1 MSLSPIKQGN
11 DRIIWGTNG
20 VYSEGIIIEDFD
32 DEPGVEE
39 STIPDNDGFT
49 VAHIMIPDVH
59 EFSFT
64 MVCQSDVALP
74 QTGDPLTIAG
84 QACVCV
90 KCSPK
95 KKRKAEMTAKVT
107 AKQYARISYA
117 GGPASE
123 PPGSA
128 PTVSASERPWS
139 SNVPLP
145 SSSAPHSSHHSSAP
159 QSSAP
164 PHSSVPPRS
173 STPPHSSAPYSS
185 APPPSVTPDSIT
197 INATVG
203 DTITQAISF
212 ANLSPTHSGYT
223 NFHDGLTTISDGLN
237 GTVEFRCDAPGS
249 GSFSLSY
256 WEGDASGRCA
266 FLQVNWT
273 INPPA
278 SSAPPQSSAPPAYW
292 RLVQGATYPQINYGG
307 TGYQVGDVLTPETPQ
322 WMTVSPAQFTVGAV
336 DDNGAITQLSISDS
350 GAFTNNYMDFSCP
363 LDGGTGSGAQV
374 SINYGDDWN
383 YS

>member
-1 MSLSPIKQGN
+1 MPLAPIKQGN

-20 VYSEGIIIEDFD
+20 VYTEGIIIEDFD

-49 VAHIMIPDVH
+49 VAHIMIPDLH

-95 KKRKAEMTAKVT
+95 KKRKGEMTAKVT
-107 AKQYARISYA
+107 AKQYARIGYA

-145 SSSAPHSSHHSSAP
+145 QSSAPHSSHHSSARH
-159 QSSAP
+159 SSA
-164 PHSSVPPRS
+164 
-173 STPPHSSAPYSS
+173 PPHSSAPYSS
-185 APPPSVTPDSIT
+185 EPPPSVTPDSIT

-203 DTITQAISF
+203 DTITQAVSF
-212 ANLSPTHSGYT
+212 TNLSPTHSGYT

-278 SSAPPQSSAPPAYW
+278 SNPPPQSSAPPVYGMTSVAISSSAGPASVNDVW
-292 RLVQGATYPQINYGG
+292 PQGGSDDPAAVSVVVTSVDDSGNITGIAVQNPGSYPTGGGPGWGNPVNFGAPDSGGNWLWVNITWGQIN
-307 TGYQVGDVLTPETPQ
+307 
-322 WMTVSPAQFTVGAV
+322 
-336 DDNGAITQLSISDS
+336 
-350 GAFTNNYMDFSCP
+350 
-363 LDGGTGSGAQV
+363 
-374 SINYGDDWN
+374 
-383 YS
+383 

>member
-249 GSFSLSY
+249 GSISIPY
-256 WEGDASGRCA
+256 WEGDAWNRCA

-278 SSAPPQSSAPPAYW
+278 SNPPPPSSAPPVYGMTSVAIASSAGPASVNDVW
-292 RLVQGATYPQINYGG
+292 PQGGSDDPAAVSVVVTSVDDSGNITGIAVQNPGSYSTGGGPGWSNPVNFGAPGSGGNWLWVNITWGQIN
-307 TGYQVGDVLTPETPQ
+307 
-322 WMTVSPAQFTVGAV
+322 
-336 DDNGAITQLSISDS
+336 
-350 GAFTNNYMDFSCP
+350 
-363 LDGGTGSGAQV
+363 
-374 SINYGDDWN
+374 
-383 YS
+383 